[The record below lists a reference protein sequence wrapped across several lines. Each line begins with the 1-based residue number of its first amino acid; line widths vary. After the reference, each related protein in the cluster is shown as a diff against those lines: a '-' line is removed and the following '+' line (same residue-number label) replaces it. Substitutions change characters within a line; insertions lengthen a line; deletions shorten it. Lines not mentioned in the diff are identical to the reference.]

1 MRDGEN
7 TINSL
12 SAENNS
18 ELLKGGDKDM
28 PTIIIDS
35 QYYRNQ
41 FDDWLAG
48 GIVEDRGKTYYWS
61 AQDSNYGF
69 GWEIEPVTEE
79 DWSGLGE
86 DEFNELMRVIER
98 CLYEHKTEYVT

>member
-1 MRDGEN
+1 MTDK
-7 TINSL
+7 
-12 SAENNS
+12 NNS

-28 PTIIIDS
+28 PTIMIDS

-48 GIVEDRGKTYYWS
+48 GTVEDKGKTYYWS

-79 DWSGLGE
+79 DWRDISE
-86 DEFNELMRVIER
+86 DEFSEITKLIER
-98 CLYEHKTEYVT
+98 CLWEHKSEFRF

>member
-1 MRDGEN
+1 MTD
-7 TINSL
+7 
-12 SAENNS
+12 ENNS

-28 PTIIIDS
+28 PKIMIDS

-48 GIVEDRGKTYYWS
+48 GTVEDKGKTYYWS

-79 DWSGLGE
+79 DWRDVSE
-86 DEFNELMRVIER
+86 DEFSEIIKLIER
-98 CLYEHKTEYVT
+98 CLCEHKSEFSF